1 MNLRRRALGG
11 PESSRSAAL
20 DGAPGRGYASPM
32 PRARPRGPKVT
43 RMMLLM
49 AVKDRR
55 ALRAHLDRLAAT
67 PDLTRVLIM
76 HGIHVNG
83 LEVLREAAASL

>member
-1 MNLRRRALGG
+1 
-11 PESSRSAAL
+11 
-20 DGAPGRGYASPM
+20 
-32 PRARPRGPKVT
+32 
-43 RMMLLM
+43 MMLLM